1 MELITAKTLWKDYD
15 PRNIPLDETVLFTEY
30 NEKYSVKHVY
40 FNGEATGDGC
50 TRIYARVYVPA
61 SIPSGAAVVLMND
74 IETPF
79 DTTYTEMLLECGYT
93 VLVPDYA
100 GKRTEGRFTIYPRSL
115 NRADYFTETSGFYSL
130 PDNPKVSCWYVYASV
145 MLRGYVYLENMPS
158 VDKSRICFMG
168 VRRGAIQ
175 VYKAAYVMKEAA
187 CAVALFNSSYIEGL
201 DTDSDDA
208 MVYNTCLAPSAYA
221 PLVSVPFY
229 IVESSNNRENS
240 LFYTDDLYRAASDSV
255 RFYVA
260 EHSDNTLNKIQR
272 DSIVSFLNSRCF
284 SCAPLP
290 APPVVTAKNSDRAL
304 YYEVKISDCQ
314 DAEAVK
320 LYYFYGTEK
329 GEYRNWSRLNLERVS
344 ENEYIAKAD
353 VYLLKAETSAY
364 VTVKYKNGLLLSG
377 GIETKTPYLM
387 GVAAK
392 EIVKSRL
399 VYDTEMGVD
408 DWLITENI
416 NTSGEISLK
425 EGSLGVTGVTSSV
438 NSLTT
443 LKIGDVHTCGERDS
457 LLQMLIYSARM
468 QTLMIKVTCHT
479 ESGYKTYFA
488 SKKTDSFDEWSKIT
502 LSVDDFKSP
511 DGPMDGWDNA
521 VSFTVRSE
529 DTLLINSLLWI

>member
-15 PRNIPLDETVLFTEY
+15 PRNIPLDETVLSTEY
-30 NEKYSVKHVY
+30 TEKYSVTHVY
-40 FNGEATGDGC
+40 FNGEATVDGC
-50 TRIYARVYVPA
+50 TRIYARLYVPA

-79 DTTYTEMLLECGYT
+79 DTTYTQLLLDCGYT

-100 GKRTEGRFTIYPRSL
+100 GKRPEGRFTIYPASL
-115 NRADYFTETSGFYSL
+115 CRADYFTENSDFHSL
-130 PDNPKVSCWYVYASV
+130 PDNPKLSCRYVYASV
-145 MLRGYVYLENMPS
+145 MLRAYVYLENMPS
-158 VDKSRICFMG
+158 VDKNRICLMG
-168 VRRGAIQ
+168 VRRGGMQ
-175 VYKAAYVMKEAA
+175 VYKAAYLMKEAA
-187 CAVALFNSSYIEGL
+187 CAVTLFNSSYIEDL
-201 DTDSDDA
+201 DLDSDKA
-208 MVYNTCLAPSAYA
+208 MVYNTCLVPSAYA
-221 PLVSVPFY
+221 PLVQIPFY
-229 IVESSNNRENS
+229 MVESSNNHENS
-240 LFYTDDLYRAASDSV
+240 LFHTDDLYRASSDSV
-255 RFYVA
+255 RFYVV
-260 EHSDNTLNKIQR
+260 EHSDNTLNKEQR
-272 DSIVSFLNSRCF
+272 NSLVSFINGCCF
-284 SCAPLP
+284 SCSRPP
-290 APPVVTAKNSDRAL
+290 APPSVTAKNSDRAL
-304 YYEVKISDCQ
+304 YYEVKISDHEN
-314 DAEAVK
+314 AEAVK

-364 VTVKYKNGLLLSG
+364 VTVKYNNGLLLSSG
-377 GIETKTPYLM
+377 LETKTPYLM

-408 DWLITENI
+408 DWLITEN
-416 NTSGEISLK
+416 TDKAGEISLK
-425 EGSLGVTGVTSSV
+425 ESPVGISGVTSSV
-438 NSLTT
+438 NSITT

-457 LLQMLIYSARM
+457 LLQMLIYSQRM
-468 QTLMIKVTCHT
+468 QTLRIRVTCHT

-488 SKKTDSFDEWSKIT
+488 AKKTDSFGEWSKIT

-521 VSFTVRSE
+521 VSFTVDSE